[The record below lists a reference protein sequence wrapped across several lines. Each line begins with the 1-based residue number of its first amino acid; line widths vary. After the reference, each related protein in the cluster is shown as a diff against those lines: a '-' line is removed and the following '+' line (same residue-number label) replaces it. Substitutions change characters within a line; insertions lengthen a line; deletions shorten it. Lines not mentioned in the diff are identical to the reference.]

1 MPATTVGTQP
11 GARRGV
17 PTVARGRHHVRT
29 SRDEQASRDEE
40 GAVTA
45 EAAAVLPLLVA
56 VALGFAWLVSLT
68 VAQVRVVDAAREV
81 ARAVAR
87 GDAEST
93 AISLGRRVAP
103 EGTHFVVGHGGGSG
117 GVELVSVA
125 ASTEVRGPGGLF
137 SFLPGVGVDSTAVAQ
152 LEPR

>member
-1 MPATTVGTQP
+1 MRDTTVGVCP
-11 GARRGV
+11 GSRRDI
-17 PTVARGRHHVRT
+17 PAVARAHQRAPR
-29 SRDEQASRDEE
+29 SRREE

-125 ASTEVRGPGGLF
+125 ASTEVRGPGGLL
-137 SFLPGVGVDSTAVAQ
+137 SLIPAVGVYSTAVAQ

>member
-1 MPATTVGTQP
+1 M
-11 GARRGV
+11 
-17 PTVARGRHHVRT
+17 
-29 SRDEQASRDEE
+29 
-40 GAVTA
+40 TA

-56 VALGFAWLVSLT
+56 VALGVAWLVSLT

-87 GDAEST
+87 GDTQGT
-93 AISLGRRVAP
+93 AVSLGRRVAP
-103 EGTHFVVGHGGGSG
+103 DGTRFVVSHQGGAG

-125 ASTEVRGPGGLF
+125 ASVQVRGPGGLF
-137 SFLPGVGVDSTAVAQ
+137 SFLPGVDVDSTAVAQ

>member
-1 MPATTVGTQP
+1 MRDTTVGVCP
-11 GARRGV
+11 GSRRDI
-17 PTVARGRHHVRT
+17 PAVARAHQRAPR
-29 SRDEQASRDEE
+29 SRRED

-56 VALGFAWLVSLT
+56 VALGVAWLVTLT

-87 GDAEST
+87 GDAQGT
-93 AISLGRRVAP
+93 AVSLGRRVAP
-103 EGTHFVVGHGGGSG
+103 EGTRFVVAHRGGGR

-125 ASTEVRGPGGLF
+125 ASAEVHGPGGLF